1 MTYKLTGSP
10 ILKGEKNVTI
20 VTIEKEEPG
29 RYSYERV
36 ELPGN
41 RTQDNEE
48 VLIQAVLDF
57 IKTELDPTS
66 ALVQA
71 QAKLEETHVKLEQA
85 EQKVAQAQANLEQTQ
100 EKLTQAE
107 AKQNDLE
114 ALANRINKVVRV
126 MAQDSI
132 MGEKVSYGTTYKEM
146 VELFPLAEI
155 GKVYEPG
162 AIFAVEDPSHAEIN
176 GEGKRILIQT
186 NQSFTYQGETLAQL
200 EGTPYQNGVLATW
213 KFSAPKAPNE
223 PTVASAAAVSATAT
237 VTPTV
242 TEPSATTVT
251 PN

>member
-1 MTYKLTGSP
+1 MTYKLTGRP

-57 IKTELDPTS
+57 IRTELDPTN
-66 ALVQA
+66 AIVTA
-71 QAKLEETHVKLEQA
+71 QAKLEQTLAKLEQA
-85 EQKVAQAQANLEQTQ
+85 EQKLAETEQKATQ
-100 EKLTQAE
+100 TE

-146 VELFPLAEI
+146 VELFPLAEV

-162 AIFAVEDPSHAEIN
+162 AIFAVEDPSHTEIN

-213 KFSAPKAPNE
+213 KFNAPKAPNE
-223 PTVASAAAVSATAT
+223 STTVAPAAAVSTTAT
-237 VTPTV
+237 VTPV
-242 TEPSATTVT
+242 ATEPSATTVA
-251 PN
+251 PNQ

>member
-1 MTYKLTGSP
+1 MTYKLTGRP
-10 ILKGEKNVTI
+10 TLKGEKNVTI

-41 RTQDNEE
+41 RTNDNEE

-57 IKTELDPTS
+57 IRTELDPTS

-213 KFSAPKAPNE
+213 KFNAPKA
-223 PTVASAAAVSATAT
+223 TIVQ
-237 VTPTV
+237 
-242 TEPSATTVT
+242 
-251 PN
+251 

>member
-1 MTYKLTGSP
+1 MEFVLVNKFFRVGKTEVSIQCDKPLTFFTRELEGDRLGDTDETLIEAVKE
-10 ILKGEKNVTI
+10 IL
-20 VTIEKEEPG
+20 
-29 RYSYERV
+29 R
-36 ELPGN
+36 
-41 RTQDNEE
+41 
-48 VLIQAVLDF
+48 
-57 IKTELDPTS
+57 TELDPTS
-66 ALVQA
+66 AIVQA
-71 QAKLEETHVKLEQA
+71 QTKLQETQAKLEQA
-85 EQKVAQAQANLEQTQ
+85 EQKLAETEQKAT
-100 EKLTQAE
+100 KTE

-114 ALANRINKVVRV
+114 VLANRINKVVRV

-132 MGEKVSYGTTYKEM
+132 MGEKISYGTTYKEM

-162 AIFAVEDPSHAEIN
+162 AIFAVEDPSHTEIN

-213 KFSAPKAPNE
+213 KFNAPKTPNE
-223 PTVASAAAVSATAT
+223 PTTVAPVAAVSTTAT

-251 PN
+251 PNQ

>member
-1 MTYKLTGSP
+1 MTYKLTGRP
-10 ILKGEKNVTI
+10 TLKGEKNVTI
-20 VTIEKEEPG
+20 VTIEKEETG

-41 RTQDNEE
+41 RTNDNEE

-57 IKTELDPTS
+57 IRTELDPTN
-66 ALVQA
+66 AIVTA
-71 QAKLEETHVKLEQA
+71 QAKLEQTLAKLEQA

-213 KFSAPKAPNE
+213 KFNTPKA
-223 PTVASAAAVSATAT
+223 TIVQ
-237 VTPTV
+237 
-242 TEPSATTVT
+242 
-251 PN
+251 

>member
-41 RTQDNEE
+41 RTNDNEE

-57 IKTELDPTS
+57 IRTELDPTN
-66 ALVQA
+66 AIVTA
-71 QAKLEETHVKLEQA
+71 QAKLEQTLAKLEQA

-100 EKLTQAE
+100 EKLSQAE

-146 VELFPLAEI
+146 VELFPLAEV

-200 EGTPYQNGVLATW
+200 EGTPYQNGVLTSW
-213 KFSAPKAPNE
+213 KFNAPKA
-223 PTVASAAAVSATAT
+223 TIGQ
-237 VTPTV
+237 
-242 TEPSATTVT
+242 
-251 PN
+251 

>member
-41 RTQDNEE
+41 RTNDNEE
-48 VLIQAVLDF
+48 VLVQAVLDF
-57 IKTELDPTS
+57 IKTELDPTN
-66 ALVQA
+66 AIVTA
-71 QAKLEETHVKLEQA
+71 QAKLEQTLAKLEQA

-100 EKLTQAE
+100 EKLSQAE
-107 AKQNDLE
+107 AKQNNLE

-146 VELFPLAEI
+146 VELFPLAEV

-213 KFSAPKAPNE
+213 KFNAPKA
-223 PTVASAAAVSATAT
+223 TIVQ
-237 VTPTV
+237 
-242 TEPSATTVT
+242 
-251 PN
+251 

>member
-1 MTYKLTGSP
+1 MTYKLTGRP

-41 RTQDNEE
+41 RTNDNEE

-57 IKTELDPTS
+57 IRTEIDPTN
-66 ALVQA
+66 AIVQA
-71 QAKLEETHVKLEQA
+71 QAKLEQTLAKLEQA
-85 EQKVAQAQANLEQTQ
+85 EQKVSQAQANLEQTQ
-100 EKLTQAE
+100 EKLSQTE

-146 VELFPLAEI
+146 VELFPLAEV

-162 AIFAVEDPSHAEIN
+162 SIFAVEDPSHVEVY

-200 EGTPYQNGVLATW
+200 EGTLYQNGVLATW
-213 KFSAPKAPNE
+213 KFNTPKA
-223 PTVASAAAVSATAT
+223 TIVQ
-237 VTPTV
+237 
-242 TEPSATTVT
+242 
-251 PN
+251 